1 MGLRKTYAKP
11 YSRGISSP
19 LEALRIS
26 PVVLSA
32 LKGLLSPDTLSRLT
46 PLGGFEARVY
56 TDGER
61 VYKVYR
67 PGEAHLAALEAERM
81 ARAGLGSFVLGVA
94 QVEGQGVLV
103 IRHFPGKPFSPEAFT
118 SKALAALSHLF
129 LSLHRLP
136 EPGYVER
143 EELSERLERFA
154 ESLGSVPEALS
165 LIKALMREVAWV
177 AGVEKR
183 FCHRDAWAGNL
194 LLKTQENPSHDDPE
208 VLLVDWVRSGGD
220 DPARDLALL
229 KTGSL
234 DLLGEKRAR
243 EALFRLVQFYP
254 KEVRER
260 LAFYVPLTY
269 LHDLHWFRTKKP
281 EGFLEALADK
291 LPRALSFFQDC
302 FPLRNR
308 AC

>member
-1 MGLRKTYAKP
+1 MA
-11 YSRGISSP
+11 
-19 LEALRIS
+19 
-26 PVVLSA
+26 VSA
-32 LKGLLSPDTLSRLT
+32 LKGLLPPELLPRLT

-56 TDGER
+56 TDGDQ

-67 PGEAHLAALEAERM
+67 PQEAHLAALEARRM
-81 ARAGLGSFVLGVA
+81 ARAGLGSLVLGVA
-94 QVEGQGVLV
+94 QVAGHGVL
-103 IRHFPGKPFSPEAFT
+103 ITRRFPGEPFTPKFFT
-118 SKALAALSHLF
+118 PKALAALSHLF

-136 EPGYVER
+136 EPGYVEHQ
-143 EELSERLERFA
+143 ELQERLELFA
-154 ESLGSVPEALS
+154 ESLHEIPEARS
-165 LIKALMREVAWV
+165 LIQALKREVGMA
-177 AGVEKR
+177 AGVERR

-194 LLKTQENPSHDDPE
+194 LLKVPESPFQEGPE

-234 DLLGEKRAR
+234 DLLGEEAAR
-243 EALFRLVQFYP
+243 KVLFRLARFYP
-254 KEVRER
+254 REVRER

-281 EGFLEALADK
+281 EGFQEALEEK
-291 LPRALSFFQDC
+291 LPRALGFFQDC
-302 FPLRNR
+302 FPPRKR

>member
-1 MGLRKTYAKP
+1 VA
-11 YSRGISSP
+11 
-19 LEALRIS
+19 
-26 PVVLSA
+26 LSA
-32 LKGLLSPDTLSRLT
+32 LKGLLSPESLPQLT

-56 TDGER
+56 GDRGR

-67 PGEAHLAALEAERM
+67 PEEAHLAALEARRM

-94 QVEGQGVLV
+94 EVEGHGVL
-103 IRHFPGKPFSPEAFT
+103 ITRRFPGRPFSPEAFT
-118 SKALAALSHLF
+118 PKTLAALAHLF

-136 EPGYVER
+136 EPGYVGEA
-143 EELSERLERFA
+143 ELLERLERFS
-154 ESLGSVPEALS
+154 ESLHAVPEALD
-165 LIKALMREVAWV
+165 LIQGLKREVGLA
-177 AGVEKR
+177 AGAERR

-194 LLKTQENPSHDDPE
+194 LVKAPGEEGPE

-234 DLLGEKRAR
+234 DLLGEEAAR
-243 EALFRLVQFYP
+243 EALLRIARFYP
-254 KEVRER
+254 AEVRER

-269 LHDLHWFRTKKP
+269 LHDLHWFRTKHP
-281 EGFLEALADK
+281 EAFLEALREK
-291 LPRALSFFQDC
+291 LPRALNFFRD
-302 FPLRNR
+302 FLTRGR

>member
-1 MGLRKTYAKP
+1 
-11 YSRGISSP
+11 
-19 LEALRIS
+19 
-26 PVVLSA
+26 
-32 LKGLLSPDTLSRLT
+32 
-46 PLGGFEARVY
+46 
-56 TDGER
+56 
-61 VYKVYR
+61 
-67 PGEAHLAALEAERM
+67 
-81 ARAGLGSFVLGVA
+81 
-94 QVEGQGVLV
+94 
-103 IRHFPGKPFSPEAFT
+103 
-118 SKALAALSHLF
+118 
-129 LSLHRLP
+129 
-136 EPGYVER
+136 EPGYMER

-154 ESLGSVPEALS
+154 ESLASVPEALT
-165 LIKALMREVAWV
+165 LAKALMREVPWV

-194 LLKTQENPSHDDPE
+194 LLKTQENPSHDDLE

-243 EALFRLVQFYP
+243 EALFRLARFYP

-281 EGFLEALADK
+281 EGFLDALSEK
-291 LPRALSFFQDC
+291 LPRALGFFQDC
-302 FPLRNR
+302 FPPRNR